1 MDFGSFQQLLGNEV
15 ILLVGNVY
23 LYQMNDFGEMSL
35 ELITK
40 DARVL
45 LDKEYAETDKPATL
59 ISENS
64 VTNSTGIRIHL
75 QEQRMEFLDNVQ
87 TTIETNRKN

>member
-1 MDFGSFQQLLGNEV
+1 MRFYIFFL
-15 ILLVGNVY
+15 ILSN
-23 LYQMNDFGEMSL
+23 
-35 ELITK
+35 LIFTQSK
-40 DARVL
+40 NSIKNIL

-59 ISENS
+59 ISKNS

-75 QEQRMEFLDNVQ
+75 QDQRMEFLDNVQ